1 MSILEEWGQREREA
15 YWAWEKRDDTG
26 LIRACEPLIR
36 SLAKSIAKDA
46 RRGRSDDLS
55 QPSRH
60 RGFEQ
65 GRQREAALA
74 EDGLREVVE
83 VVDFDDLYSVGCQAV
98 LAVKERYDP
107 DRKKP
112 FQAFAYKRIRGA
124 MRDLL
129 AEKQKRE
136 AEQASLHN
144 SEVAPRDQIEQL
156 VALAEQGELDDSFL
170 TEGVALFLVGY
181 ETLDDWRTFIQS
193 APFEIVQF
201 FWWFLYQHA
210 DELDPKVGRAN
221 RKAMMG
227 AATLRYYYLRF
238 EAAAESGAQ
247 FKEISGPLHMETIEK
262 QRKADGARPA
272 KIDNKPMGRILR
284 LRSSEKPIAGDTIR
298 RWRERRAKAG
308 APPLMKE
315 DGSFHLESQDDF
327 DAFAEYFMRIAD
339 PRAWDRL
346 QRRRQQN
353 S

>member
-1 MSILEEWGQREREA
+1 MSWRPRRPALRPTSSPRRATLPEYETDQTLEKGAAARAASQESTAYATRCAVSIPEEWGQREREA

-60 RGFEQ
+60 HGFEQ

-74 EDGLREVVE
+74 EDGLREALE

-136 AEQASLHN
+136 AEQASLGS
-144 SEVAPRDQIEQL
+144 SEVAPLDPTAQL
-156 VALAEQGELDDSFL
+156 VALAEQGEFDDSFII
-170 TEGVALFLVGY
+170 EQVALFLSGH
-181 ETLDDWRTFIQS
+181 ETLDDWRDFIES
-193 APFEIVQF
+193 APFEVVRF
-201 FWWFLYQHA
+201 FWWFLYQFA
-210 DELDPKVGRAN
+210 D
-221 RKAMMG
+221 
-227 AATLRYYYLRF
+227 
-238 EAAAESGAQ
+238 
-247 FKEISGPLHMETIEK
+247 
-262 QRKADGARPA
+262 
-272 KIDNKPMGRILR
+272 
-284 LRSSEKPIAGDTIR
+284 
-298 RWRERRAKAG
+298 
-308 APPLMKE
+308 
-315 DGSFHLESQDDF
+315 
-327 DAFAEYFMRIAD
+327 
-339 PRAWDRL
+339 
-346 QRRRQQN
+346 
-353 S
+353 